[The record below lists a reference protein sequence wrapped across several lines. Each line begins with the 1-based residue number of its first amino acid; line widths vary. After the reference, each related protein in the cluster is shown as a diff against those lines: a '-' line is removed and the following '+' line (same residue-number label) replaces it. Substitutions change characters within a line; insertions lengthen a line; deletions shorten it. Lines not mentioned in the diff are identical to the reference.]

1 MRLDADAA
9 RRSHSRRAIVPTG
22 REPAMPMA
30 TRRSRALAIP
40 GECYATNAIVSS
52 PARVELL
59 TDALIEELLS
69 QA

>member
-1 MRLDADAA
+1 
-9 RRSHSRRAIVPTG
+9 
-22 REPAMPMA
+22 MPMA

-52 PARVELL
+52 PPRVELL
-59 TDALIEELLS
+59 TDALIKELLF